1 MNEMKTRG
9 EERGAG
15 GGCAGA
21 GWMPTLKRLGLL
33 PSLLLLSF
41 GVARAQWLTQ
51 TLELKAG
58 WNAVFL
64 HVDPSHATIDEL
76 LVNDGAFAVQEV
88 WMWRPELSSQQFV
101 DSPQSPVSTD
111 SRWTS
116 WTRAKGPESALN
128 RMFPNMAYL
137 VKVDASVP
145 TYSWALKGKP
155 VAPSYTWS
163 TSGLNFLGFPVADPA
178 PPTFDAFLS
187 KAPTE
192 LSQAVEFYRYVG
204 GPLGPGNPGRVFGLR
219 TATMARGQAYWVKAG
234 DYFNRYFAPFELSVS
249 GSGEIKFGEI
259 QRTVGI
265 RMNNLTASPLEIRLA
280 FLASEAT
287 PAGQPAIAGPI
298 PLLIRGTRNIETGSY
313 AYTRLNAATPATW
326 TLAPA
331 GKEGSGIEV
340 VLGVDR
346 SQPGFNSGD
355 LLAGILR
362 FTDGGGQTRMDVA
375 VSSVVGNTTGL
386 WVGQAAVNQ
395 VGQYLK
401 KYAIDAAGQTT
412 VGEDGKYVAI
422 STNTAMTGVAAAFP
436 MRLIIHNPTSGPAS
450 LFQRIFTGYDSQT
463 NVVVARSE
471 SVLDASKLADARR
484 ISAPHLPFT
493 TTNTSWRFNGPV
505 TAGATLSVSV
515 TNRFDDGMSNPFV
528 HTYHPDHDNLN
539 ARFTQTLP
547 QGSES
552 YTIVRDITLQITPP
566 SDDFGGRTSVGET
579 LGGVYSETLRVL
591 GLARGGGN
599 ADTRSFEVRGE
610 FQLNRLTPIGVV
622 SAAP

>member
-1 MNEMKTRG
+1 
-9 EERGAG
+9 
-15 GGCAGA
+15 
-21 GWMPTLKRLGLL
+21 
-33 PSLLLLSF
+33 
-41 GVARAQWLTQ
+41 
-51 TLELKAG
+51 
-58 WNAVFL
+58 
-64 HVDPSHATIDEL
+64 
-76 LVNDGAFAVQEV
+76 
-88 WMWRPELSSQQFV
+88 
-101 DSPQSPVSTD
+101 
-111 SRWTS
+111 
-116 WTRAKGPESALN
+116 
-128 RMFPNMAYL
+128 
-137 VKVDASVP
+137 VDASVP

-178 PPTFDAFLS
+178 PPTIDAFLS

-192 LSQAVEFYRYVG
+192 LSQDVEFYRYVG
-204 GPLGPGNPGRVFGLR
+204 GPLGTGNPGRVFGLR

-287 PAGQPAIAGPI
+287 PAGQPSIAGPI

-313 AYTRLNAATPATW
+313 SYTRLNAATPATW

-375 VSSVVGNTTGL
+375 VSSIVGNTTGL

-450 LFQRIFTGYDSQT
+450 LFQRIFTGYDSET
-463 NVVVARSE
+463 NVVIARSE
-471 SVLDASKLADARR
+471 SVLDRTKMADARR

-505 TAGATLSVSV
+505 TAGATLTVSV

-566 SDDFGGRTSVGET
+566 NDDFGGRTSVGET

-622 SAAP
+622 